1 MAQINNYIE
10 NHNNILPKI
19 SKGFIHYKANTVAK
33 QTSLVE
39 ETLVPF
45 HVKS

>member
-1 MAQINNYIE
+1 
-10 NHNNILPKI
+10 
-19 SKGFIHYKANTVAK
+19 VAK

-45 HVKS
+45 HVKSWRFVWW